1 MHRFNTPLLALA
13 LLAGSA
19 TPPASASAADDNATA
34 TATVALPL
42 VTVHKSPYCGC
53 CTQWVEHLRAH
64 GFEVRVVDT
73 ADMTPVKRRVGVPAG
88 KVSCH
93 TAEVGGYFVE
103 GHVPAGDVRRLL
115 TERPEIR
122 GLVLAGMPP
131 GSPGMETPDGSVP
144 PYVVEQVGND
154 GSLSDYA
161 RHGN

>member
-1 MHRFNTPLLALA
+1 MHRFKIPLLALA

-19 TPPASASAADDNATA
+19 TPPASAADGDDKAMAAI
-34 TATVALPL
+34 VLPL

-53 CTQWVEHLRAH
+53 CTQWVEHLRTH

-73 ADMTPVKRRVGVPAG
+73 ADMTAVKRRVGVPAG

-103 GHVPAGDVRRLL
+103 GHVPADDLRRLL
-115 TERPEIR
+115 TERPKIR

-131 GSPGMETPDGSVP
+131 GSPGMETADGSVP

-154 GSLSDYA
+154 GRLSDYA